1 MILKKVTKSRI
12 ALAASGLLLAAAAGV
27 LVLFLHFEQ
36 AANPSPS
43 PNGTPEAAGEAN
55 GEESPFPVVDWDYWK
70 GVNPDVIGW
79 VIIPGTDVNHPIVQ
93 AHADAPDFYLKHD
106 VYKDYNP
113 LGAIY
118 LDADCEELG
127 LSSRNA
133 VLMGHHIE
141 GAGGATAFGIIKSY
155 KDKAF
160 ASDHATVLI
169 QTPTAQ
175 MEYTVRFSQIVKGWE
190 PVKRTSFEGDAD
202 FRQWYDSCRS
212 EAAMV
217 LDGET
222 EPGQTV
228 SLVSCSYNYWAWN
241 ERTVVVT
248 SPMQEPAEN
257 TAEYAQIAQD
267 GL

>member
-1 MILKKVTKSRI
+1 MKKRTKSRI
-12 ALAASGLLLAAAAGV
+12 ALTASGLLLTAAAGI
-27 LVLFLHFEQ
+27 LFLFLHFQQ

-43 PNGTPEAAGEAN
+43 PNGVAVETAVEDAQN
-55 GEESPFPVVDWDYWK
+55 PFPVVDWNYWQS
-70 GVNPDVIGW
+70 VNPDVIGW
-79 VIIPGTDVNHPIVQ
+79 VTIPGTDVNHPIVQ

-133 VLMGHHIE
+133 VILGHHVK
-141 GAGGATAFGIIKSY
+141 GAAGFSGFSAIASY
-155 KDKAF
+155 KDAGF
-160 ASDHATVLI
+160 AKEHATVLI

-190 PVKRTSFEGDAD
+190 PLKRTAFEGDAD
-202 FRQWYDSCRS
+202 FQNWYDSCRS

-217 LDGET
+217 LDAET
-222 EPGQTV
+222 EANQTI

-241 ERTVVVT
+241 ERTVVVA

-257 TAEYAQIAQD
+257 PVENTQTAPD

>member
-1 MILKKVTKSRI
+1 MRKRTKSRI
-12 ALAASGLLLAAAAGV
+12 ALAVSVLLLAAAAGI

-43 PNGTPEAAGEAN
+43 PNGTHETIDIEAAD
-55 GEESPFPVVDWDYWK
+55 SLFPVVDWEYWK

-79 VIIPGTDVNHPIVQ
+79 VTIPGTDVNHPIVQ

-106 VYKDYNP
+106 VYKNYNP

-133 VLMGHHIE
+133 VLMGHHIG
-141 GAGGATAFGIIKSY
+141 GANGATAFGVIASY

-202 FRQWYDSCRS
+202 FRQWYDDCRS
-212 EAAMV
+212 KAAMV
-217 LDGET
+217 LDGEI

-257 TAEYAQIAQD
+257 TAENAQTAPD